1 MAPYTMG
8 WVLLLNTQHII
19 LSIDLKNFLSILIVD
34 ILCTTNTACA
44 GYWYNIPVIGV
55 GAPKEGASEV
65 VFNLSCDL
73 NLQATAETISMYLS
87 YMLMISV
94 EGED

>member
-1 MAPYTMG
+1 M
-8 WVLLLNTQHII
+8 
-19 LSIDLKNFLSILIVD
+19 
-34 ILCTTNTACA
+34 
-44 GYWYNIPVIGV
+44 IPVIGV
-55 GAPKEGASEV
+55 GTPKEGASEV
-65 VFNLSCDL
+65 VLNLSCDL